1 VSAPVRVALVIGQL
15 HPGGSERQLYELARG
30 LSGGPCEPLVY
41 CLSETVEPFGGAL
54 RSQGIPV
61 RVVPRRRRFELRR
74 VRALAKL
81 LREDRIDVINSFS
94 QHVNLYAYLAARRA
108 RGVPL
113 VTSNRST
120 EPRRGRRVE
129 QCVDAF
135 VFRRSRWVV
144 VNSSAGSEFTQS
156 MYAVRPDRIVVIPN
170 GVDPKRFDPVGDPG
184 ALRAELGIPPSA
196 PVAGVVGR
204 LSPEK
209 RVDLFLRAAAQVLSR
224 VPESRFLVV
233 GGGEPRGDLKALA
246 SSLGLGARAI
256 FTGARSDVAALLAA
270 MDLLVLA
277 SDFEGLPNSVMEA
290 MAAGRPVVATD
301 LGGCRELVSPGE
313 TGFLVPTGS
322 AHALGEK
329 MAAILELPDRG
340 RAMGRAGLERI
351 RIRFGVDLM
360 ARRFEELYLRCVR
373 ESAALRPS

>member
-1 VSAPVRVALVIGQL
+1 
-15 HPGGSERQLYELARG
+15 
-30 LSGGPCEPLVY
+30 
-41 CLSETVEPFGGAL
+41 
-54 RSQGIPV
+54 
-61 RVVPRRRRFELRR
+61 
-74 VRALAKL
+74 
-81 LREDRIDVINSFS
+81 
-94 QHVNLYAYLAARRA
+94 
-108 RGVPL
+108 
-113 VTSNRST
+113 
-120 EPRRGRRVE
+120 
-129 QCVDAF
+129 
-135 VFRRSRWVV
+135 
-144 VNSSAGSEFTQS
+144 
-156 MYAVRPDRIVVIPN
+156 
-170 GVDPKRFDPVGDPG
+170 
-184 ALRAELGIPPSA
+184 
-196 PVAGVVGR
+196 VVGR